1 MMRHTLSGFLLAMA
15 IALAPA
21 TARATSLAPLSEDQ
35 LTDAATYIVKGTV
48 TSVWSEVDDRGYIWT
63 RAAVE
68 VSRVY
73 KGPDD
78 PDFLVVEAMG
88 GEIGERRMAVPSSA
102 RFSEGESILMFL
114 AEIDHGR
121 KLTPV
126 GMFLGK
132 YTIRRAPGEVREH
145 VIRYNRS
152 GGQFDHRFLPHP
164 PVEQRVYL
172 DNLLERVESRLD
184 TGWDGKPIP
193 GISPDKLEE
202 INTPTRRLRR

>member
-1 MMRHTLSGFLLAMA
+1 MMRHTLSGFLLAIA

-21 TARATSLAPLSEDQ
+21 NARATSLAPLSEAQ
-35 LTDAATYIVKGTV
+35 LTDAATYIVQGTV

-63 RAAVE
+63 RAAVD

-88 GEIGERRMAVPSSA
+88 GEIGERRMSVPSSA
-102 RFSEGESILMFL
+102 RFSEGERTLMFL

-132 YTIRRAPGEVREH
+132 YTVRRAPGEVRDH
-145 VIRYNRS
+145 VIRYNRTTE
-152 GGQFDHRFLPHP
+152 QFDHRFLPHP
-164 PVEQRVYL
+164 PLEQRVYL
-172 DNLLERVESRLD
+172 DDLLEQVESRLD

-193 GISPDKLEE
+193 GISPLKLEE